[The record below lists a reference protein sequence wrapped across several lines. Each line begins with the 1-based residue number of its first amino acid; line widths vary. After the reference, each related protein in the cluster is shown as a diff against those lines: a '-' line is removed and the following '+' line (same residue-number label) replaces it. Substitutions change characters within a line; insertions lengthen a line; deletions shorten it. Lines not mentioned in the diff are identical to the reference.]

1 MDVDRIV
8 EVSAPSKVM
17 ICGSYVVLYNYIS
30 SVLTTTARMHVTVRT
45 QPAELYVPEAHV
57 IVESP
62 QFGSTFQYKLNPPGT
77 SDDPRLLK
85 YVIHVNCAN
94 VLTPL
99 RQVSGSGNKYISDS
113 IEYALMA
120 MQDLAENMKRLV
132 AMLDTAQRVLHIV
145 IRGDNDFYSQRAQ
158 LQELNLPLSE
168 EGLKQLQPWTHVG
181 SQVRKTGLG
190 SSAALVTALTAALCV
205 WLDVCHVTADQ
216 SALSETDL
224 RHIHSLAQIA
234 HCTAQGKIGSGFD
247 VSSAVF
253 GSQVYQQFQKQQVQQ
268 FMDLPFTAQQTQL
281 RPLITSW
288 TTTTHRAMQLPPG
301 LRLVLADVYCGA
313 DTPSMVKQV
322 LAWASAHPTDSKT
335 LFDTLNSYNQR
346 IVLLFDLLNRLAQN
360 SPHYWSDLHRCATLK
375 QQQWHAEWPESQQ
388 LLDGALPD
396 IDPRPAAVLT
406 ALATV
411 FNSLRASLRHM
422 SEVTGVGIEPP
433 AQTRLLDAAI
443 NTVTGIVLA
452 GVPGAGGL
460 DAQFA
465 LVIDVPALQQHG
477 IAWQGQEPKSQ
488 LHSLWQTW
496 TEM

>member
-1 MDVDRIV
+1 MRNNSFR
-8 EVSAPSKVM
+8 E
-17 ICGSYVVLYNYIS
+17 Y
-30 SVLTTTARMHVTVRT
+30 
-45 QPAELYVPEAHV
+45 
-57 IVESP
+57 
-62 QFGSTFQYKLNPPGT
+62 
-77 SDDPRLLK
+77 
-85 YVIHVNCAN
+85 

-99 RQVSGSGNKYISDS
+99 RQVSGSSNKYISDS

-132 AMLDTAQRVLHIV
+132 AMLDTAQRVVHIV

-158 LQELNLPLSE
+158 LQERNLPLSE
-168 EGLKQLQPWTHVG
+168 EGLKQLPQWTHVG

-301 LRLVLADVYCGA
+301 LCLVLADVYCGA

-322 LAWASAHPTDSKT
+322 LAWASSQPTDAKT
-335 LFDTLNSYNQR
+335 LFDALNSYNQR
-346 IVLLFDLLNRLAQN
+346 IVLLCELLNRLAQS
-360 SPHYWSDLHRCATLK
+360 SPQYWSDLHRCATLT
-375 QQQWHAEWPESQQ
+375 QQQWHTEWPESQQ

-411 FNSLRASLRHM
+411 FSSLRAALRRM
-422 SEVTGVGIEPP
+422 SELTGVGIEPP

-443 NTVTGIVLA
+443 HSVTGIVLA

-465 LVIDVPALQQHG
+465 LVIDVPSLQQHG
-477 IAWQGQEPKSQ
+477 ITWQGPEPKSQ
-488 LHSLWQTW
+488 LHSLWQSW

>member
-1 MDVDRIV
+1 
-8 EVSAPSKVM
+8 
-17 ICGSYVVLYNYIS
+17 
-30 SVLTTTARMHVTVRT
+30 
-45 QPAELYVPEAHV
+45 
-57 IVESP
+57 
-62 QFGSTFQYKLNPPGT
+62 
-77 SDDPRLLK
+77 
-85 YVIHVNCAN
+85 
-94 VLTPL
+94 
-99 RQVSGSGNKYISDS
+99 
-113 IEYALMA
+113 MA
-120 MQDLAENMKRLV
+120 MQDIAASMKHLV
-132 AMLDTAQRVLHIV
+132 SILHTTRRVVHIV

-158 LQELNLPLSE
+158 LQQLNLPLTE
-168 EGLKQLQPWTHVG
+168 EGLKQLPQWTHVG
-181 SQVRKTGLG
+181 LQVRKTGLG
-190 SSAALVTALTAALCV
+190 SSAALVTALTAALYV
-205 WLDVCHVTADQ
+205 WLGVCHVTADQ

-268 FMDLPFTAQQTQL
+268 FMDLPFAAQQTQL
-281 RPLITSW
+281 RSLITSW
-288 TTTTHRAMQLPPG
+288 TSTTHRAMQLPPG

-322 LAWASAHPTDSKT
+322 LAWASAHPSESKT

-346 IVLLFDLLNRLAQN
+346 IVLLFDLLSRLAQT
-360 SPHYWSDLHRCATLK
+360 SQHYWSDLHRCATLK
-375 QQQWHAEWPESQQ
+375 QQQWRSEWPESQQ
-388 LLDGALPD
+388 LLDGALSD
-396 IDPRPAAVLT
+396 TDLRPAVVLT

-411 FNSLRASLRHM
+411 FNSLRASLRRM
-422 SEVTGVGIEPP
+422 SELTHVGIEPP

-465 LVIDVPALQQHG
+465 LVIDVPAMQQHG
-477 IAWQGQEPKSQ
+477 ITWQGPEPKKQ
-488 LHSLWQTW
+488 LHALWESW